1 VGKLA
6 ILHIIRKGD
15 SFKVVLKNYVDSK
28 LENEY
33 VCENVKNLVVT
44 ANEPYKLR
52 MPAGMDYRFTT
63 IVFPEKTGKL
73 NCDDNVEAKV
83 LL

>member
-1 VGKLA
+1 VEKLA

-28 LENEY
+28 LENEH
-33 VCENVKNLVVT
+33 VCENIKSVVVVG
-44 ANEPYKLR
+44 NEPYKFC
-52 MPAGMDYRFTT
+52 MPMGMDYRFTT
-63 IVFPEKTGKL
+63 IIFPEKTGKL
-73 NCDDNVEAKV
+73 SCNNVEAKV